1 MPEKVLLI
9 DDEKDF
15 LDIMSQRMETRG
27 MSVTTATSADEALE
41 LAREKNF
48 DAIVVDLQMPG
59 MNGIEA
65 LKEFKQI
72 TPDIQVILLTGNATL
87 EKGIEAMKE
96 GAMDLLEKPADL
108 DVLRE
113 KIQKAKARKMLLV
126 EKKIHEKM
134 QEIMETK
141 GW

>member
-1 MPEKVLLI
+1 MSEKVLLI

-27 MSVTTATSADEALE
+27 MSVTTATSGPDALE
-41 LAREKNF
+41 LVKGKNF

-72 TPDIQVILLTGNATL
+72 NPDIQVILLTGNATL

-96 GAMDLLEKPADL
+96 GAMDLVEKPADL

-113 KIQKAKARKMLLV
+113 KIQKAKAQKMILV
-126 EKKIHEKM
+126 EKKTQEKM
-134 QEIMETK
+134 QEIMQTK

>member
-1 MPEKVLLI
+1 
-9 DDEKDF
+9 
-15 LDIMSQRMETRG
+15 MSQRMENRG
-27 MSVTTATSADEALE
+27 MSVTTATSGADALE
-41 LAREKNF
+41 LVKGKNF

-72 TPDIQVILLTGNATL
+72 NPDIQVILLTGNATL

-96 GAMDLLEKPADL
+96 GAMDLVEKPANL
-108 DVLRE
+108 DDLRE
-113 KIQKAKARKMLLV
+113 KIQKAKAQKMILV
-126 EKKIHEKM
+126 EKKTQEKM
-134 QEIMETK
+134 QEIMQTK

>member
-1 MPEKVLLI
+1 MSEKVLLI

-15 LDIMSQRMETRG
+15 LDIMSQRMENRG
-27 MSVTTATSADEALE
+27 MSVTTATSGVDALE
-41 LAREKNF
+41 LVKGKNF

-72 TPDIQVILLTGNATL
+72 NPDIQVILLTGNATL

-96 GAMDLLEKPADL
+96 GAMDLVEKPANL
-108 DVLRE
+108 DDLRE
-113 KIQKAKARKMLLV
+113 KIQKAKAQKMILV
-126 EKKIHEKM
+126 EKKTQEKM
-134 QEIMETK
+134 QEIMQTK

>member
-1 MPEKVLLI
+1 MSEKVLLI
-9 DDEKDF
+9 DDEKEF

-27 MSVTTATSADEALE
+27 MSVTTATSGDDALE
-41 LAREKNF
+41 LARKKNF

-59 MNGIEA
+59 MDGIEA

-87 EKGIEAMKE
+87 QKGIEAMKE

-108 DVLRE
+108 DLLRE
-113 KIQKAKARKMLLV
+113 KIQKAKARKMILV
-126 EKKIHEKM
+126 EKKTQEKM